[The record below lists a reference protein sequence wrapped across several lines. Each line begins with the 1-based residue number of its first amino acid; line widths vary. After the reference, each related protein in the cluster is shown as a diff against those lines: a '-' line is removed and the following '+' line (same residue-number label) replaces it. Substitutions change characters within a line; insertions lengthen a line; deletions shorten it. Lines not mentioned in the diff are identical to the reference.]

1 MWYVICNY
9 IYICVCN
16 IYIYNIVCIKMKR
29 PKEQTPKIVSF
40 LEFSMSQLDI
50 LYIYILY
57 IYYIYI
63 IYIYIH
69 SWRQNPF
76 CVACVVISAVSAMS
90 SMVSG
95 RLYFRLL
102 FVLSPSLRNCSIG
115 CSPHFNASLQ
125 HMFGNHL
132 QYSGSQKGP
141 NIDNIMDWFGFQT
154 KVFDV

>member
-9 IYICVCN
+9 IYVT
-16 IYIYNIVCIKMKR
+16 YIYNIVCIKMKR

-50 LYIYILY
+50 YIYIN
-57 IYYIYI
+57 YIYI
-63 IYIYIH
+63 FIPGGRIH
-69 SWRQNPF
+69 F
-76 CVACVVISAVSAMS
+76 ALLVVISAVSAMS